1 MQSNQNSFINLIAK
15 DGFSVVFGRFYGAM
29 DKASKSAT
37 NMGSSVR
44 NAFAS
49 FAVGGAAYKA
59 TSTIVN
65 LNLEFDRI
73 NRTLAFATRSTEE
86 GAKAFAFIREESRRL
101 GLDLKTT
108 AATYA
113 QFAAAARGTSLE
125 GEKARDI
132 FSAVSQAATVLGLD
146 AYSTRGALRALEQM
160 ISKGNVQAEEL
171 RQQLGERLPGAFQ
184 YAAKAM
190 GVTTAEL
197 NDMLENGE
205 VLASDLLPRLTTV
218 LNEAFGPNV
227 EEAAESL
234 RAEINRFRT
243 ETDLLINNIDKLTGF
258 SAAFEGIVGAIAS
271 TEEAFNQ
278 FIEGMEAMGDAQ
290 VRQAP
295 QKLREAIA
303 QIREEIK
310 ELESAGGANFYELSF
325 KYEELDGLNERL
337 KVAIDRANELRGK
350 GPKKIAPPMAPQGAL
365 SVTPMP
371 ESERLKALGKA
382 LDDAKTPQ
390 ERYNEAVKQLAIVF
404 GPDIIK
410 YQEQYQ
416 RLIDAEAE
424 KLHKTTQAYKDQEKE
439 KSRVNQLEKDSINLI
454 EDLMTEQDAYLAQIE
469 RFKEMH
475 DRGFIS
481 LDQYA
486 QAVRE
491 AGEAMPSFSDAVAEA
506 QSVIESIM
514 TPQQMYQAEVEKLSN
529 LYSGGHLNLTQ
540 YVLALRALKEEVVDL
555 LPETKAAADA
565 QKELE
570 GIFDSLKTPAEKYAD
585 QIIRIIELFKTLKD
599 SNKDAFDALGGEE
612 GMTALIMKAAEAQ
625 TAATTKLQEQADKA
639 SRMAMQNVAVVLNAT
654 SQQIDAL
661 SGAFEEGGKAA
672 KVFFVMSQTLAA
684 ANAIISGLSAAMS
697 IREAYAKLAAATA
710 NPTLATV
717 GEVHANLAAVMGFA
731 TAGMIAGQT
740 IASFEGGGYTGSGA
754 RVGGMDGKGG
764 MLAMVHPNETI
775 VDHEKNGKMA
785 QPVHV
790 NFNIQ
795 ANDTKDFDR
804 LLVERRGV
812 IVSLINNAVNNR
824 GRRLVE

>member
-73 NRTLAFATRSTEE
+73 NRTLAFATRSSQD
-86 GAKAFAFIREESRRL
+86 GAKAFGFIREESRRL

-108 AATYA
+108 AASYA
-113 QFAAAARGTSLE
+113 QFSAAARGTALE
-125 GEKARDI
+125 GEKAREI
-132 FSAVSQAATVLGLD
+132 FSAVSSAATVLGLD

-171 RQQLGERLPGAFQ
+171 RQQLGERLPGAFEK
-184 YAAKAM
+184 AARAM
-190 GVTTAEL
+190 DVTTSEL

-205 VLASDLLPRLTTV
+205 VLAEELLPKLAKV
-218 LNEAFGPNV
+218 LNQDFGSSV
-227 EEAAESL
+227 EEAAASL

-243 ETDLLINNIDKLTGF
+243 ELDLMINNVDKITGF
-258 SAAFEGIVGAIAS
+258 SAAFEGIVEILGGAAN
-271 TEEAFNQ
+271 AFNE
-278 FIEGMEAMGDAQ
+278 FVEAGEAASADKIRRAPYELQ
-290 VRQAP
+290 QAINLVRQ
-295 QKLREAIA
+295 
-303 QIREEIK
+303 EIE
-310 ELESAGGANFYELSF
+310 ELESAGGANFYQVAF
-325 KYEELDGLNERL
+325 KYDTLERL
-337 KVAIDRANELRGK
+337 LEGLEIAKKQAADLEK
-350 GPKKIAPPMAPQGAL
+350 GMGAGRTERQLQGPPMPPGMQFFEEIPKSDAQE
-365 SVTPMP
+365 T
-371 ESERLKALGKA
+371 
-382 LDDAKTPQ
+382 LD
-390 ERYNEAVKQLAIVF
+390 RVF
-404 GPDIIK
+404 GFIEEDIKKRKKRVETAI
-410 YQEQYQ
+410 EAA
-416 RLIDAEAE
+416 LTPAEAFSK
-424 KLHKTTQAYKDQEKE
+424 KLKEIQADLGGEGGF
-439 KSRVNQLEKDSINLI
+439 SID
-454 EDLMTEQDAYLAQIE
+454 EYTKVVSDLAQ
-469 RFKEMH
+469 K
-475 DRGFIS
+475 
-481 LDQYA
+481 YA
-486 QAVRE
+486 E
-491 AGEAMPSFSDAVAEA
+491 TSKAGKDARAAAEA
-506 QSVIESIM
+506 LKDEQEDAQRVIESIM
-514 TPQQMYQAEVEKLSN
+514 TPQEMYRAEVAKLSE
-529 LYSGGHLNLTQ
+529 LYSKGHLGVEQ
-540 YVLALRALKEEVVDL
+540 YSRAIKALKDEVVDL
-555 LPETKAAADA
+555 LPETKAANDA
-565 QKELE
+565 QEELQQ
-570 GIFDSLKTPAEKYAD
+570 IFDSLKTPAEKYAD

-612 GMTALIMKAAEAQ
+612 GMTALIMRAAEAQ

-654 SQQIDAL
+654 SQQVSAL

-672 KVFFVMSQTLAA
+672 KAFFVMSQALAA
-684 ANAIISGLSAAMS
+684 ANAIISGLSASMS
-697 IREAYAKLAAATA
+697 IREAYAKLAAQTA

-754 RVGGMDGKGG
+754 RAGGMDGKGG

-775 VDHEKNGKMA
+775 IDHEKNGKMA
-785 QPVHV
+785 QPVNV
-790 NFNIQ
+790 NFTIQ

>member
-1 MQSNQNSFINLIAK
+1 MQSNQKSFISLIAN
-15 DGFSVVFGRFYGAM
+15 DGFSVVFNRFNGAM

-37 NMGSSVR
+37 NMGSSIR

-190 GVTTAEL
+190 GVTTTEL

-243 ETDLLINNIDKLTGF
+243 ETDLLINNIDKITGF

-278 FIEGMEAMGDAQ
+278 FIEGMEAMGNAQ
-290 VRQAP
+290 VRNAP
-295 QKLREAIA
+295 QQLREAIA
-303 QIREEIK
+303 QVREEIQ

-325 KYEELDGLNERL
+325 KYEQLDGLNEAL
-337 KVAIDRANELRGK
+337 QHAIDKANELRGK
-350 GPKKIAPPMAPQGAL
+350 GPKRVAEILPPQGAL
-365 SVTPMP
+365 SVITPMP
-371 ESERLKALGKA
+371 EAERLKALGEA
-382 LDDAKTPQ
+382 LEAAKTPQ
-390 ERYNEAVKQLAIVF
+390 EKFNEAQKELAITF

-410 YQEQYQ
+410 YKDQY
-416 RLIDAEAE
+416 LALLKIEEE
-424 KLHKTTQAYKDQEKE
+424 KLFKTTDAYKEQQAEIKRVNELKEDAAKVIESLMSPQEKYRAE
-439 KSRVNQLEKDSINLI
+439 VARLN
-454 EDLMTEQDAYLAQIE
+454 
-469 RFKEMH
+469 EMNSL
-475 DRGFIS
+475 GS
-481 LDQYA
+481 LTLDQYT

-491 AGEAMPSFSDAVAEA
+491 AGIAM
-506 QSVIESIM
+506 
-514 TPQQMYQAEVEKLSN
+514 VE
-529 LYSGGHLNLTQ
+529 
-540 YVLALRALKEEVVDL
+540 L
-555 LPETKAAADA
+555 LPQTKAASDA

-570 GIFDSLKTPAEKYAD
+570 GIFDSLKTPAERYAE

-654 SQQIDAL
+654 SQQVSAL

-672 KVFFVMSQTLAA
+672 KAFFVMSQALAA
-684 ANAIISGLSAAMS
+684 ANAIISGLSASMS
-697 IREAYAKLAAATA
+697 IREAYAKLAAQTA

-775 VDHEKNGKMA
+775 IDHEKNGKMA

>member
-1 MQSNQNSFINLIAK
+1 MLGNQNSIINLIANDK
-15 DGFSVVFGRFYGAM
+15 FSMTFGRLYGSM
-29 DKASKSAT
+29 EKASKSAT
-37 NMGSSVR
+37 QMGSSIR

-49 FAVGGAAYKA
+49 LAVGGAAYKA
-59 TSTIVN
+59 TSTIIN

-73 NRTLAFATRSTEE
+73 NRTLAFATRSSED
-86 GAKAFAFIREESRRL
+86 GAKAFGFIREEARRL

-190 GVTTAEL
+190 GVTTSEL

-205 VLASDLLPRLTTV
+205 VLASDLLPKLSRV
-218 LNEAFGPNV
+218 LNEAFGPSV
-227 EEAAESL
+227 EEAAQSL

-243 ETDLLINNIDKLTGF
+243 ETDLLINNVDKISGF
-258 SAAFEGIVGAIAS
+258 SEAFEFIVGSIADA
-271 TEEAFNQ
+271 EEAFNQ
-278 FIEGMEAMGDAQ
+278 FIESSQAVEAAKIRM
-290 VRQAP
+290 AP
-295 QKLREAIA
+295 QVL
-303 QIREEIK
+303 REEIARVQ
-310 ELESAGGANFYELSF
+310 EDINALQSAGGANFYEISF
-325 KYEELDGLNERL
+325 KYDELNFLNKSLER
-337 KVAIDRANELRGK
+337 AIELANELRGT
-350 GPKKIAPPMAPQGAL
+350 GPKKIAPPMAPSGPL
-365 SVTPMP
+365 DVTPMP
-371 ESERLKALGKA
+371 EAERLKALGKA
-382 LDDAKTPQ
+382 LEEAKTPQ
-390 ERYNEAVKQLAIVF
+390 ERYNDAAKQLAIVF

-416 RLIDAEAE
+416 MLLDAEAE
-424 KLHKTTQAYKDQEKE
+424 KLFKTTDAYKEQQEEIRRVSELKE
-439 KSRVNQLEKDSINLI
+439 EAAKVI
-454 EDLMTEQDAYLAQIE
+454 ESLMSPQEEYRAEVARL
-469 RFKEMH
+469 KEMH
-475 DRGFIS
+475 GLGSLS

-486 QAVRE
+486 QAVRN
-491 AGEAMPSFSDAVAEA
+491 AGTAM
-506 QSVIESIM
+506 
-514 TPQQMYQAEVEKLSN
+514 
-529 LYSGGHLNLTQ
+529 
-540 YVLALRALKEEVVDL
+540 VDL
-555 LPETKAAADA
+555 LPETKAASDA

-570 GIFDSLKTPAEKYAD
+570 GIFDSLKTPAERYAD
-585 QIIRIIELFKTLKD
+585 QIVRIIELFATLKD

-612 GMTALIMKAAEAQ
+612 GMTALIMKAADAQ

-654 SQQIDAL
+654 SQQVSAL

-672 KVFFVMSQTLAA
+672 KGFFVMSQALAA

-754 RVGGMDGKGG
+754 RAGGMDGKGG

-775 VDHEKNGKMA
+775 VDHEKDGKMA
-785 QPVHV
+785 RPVNV